1 MTIEPGATRERLV
14 TGPFIA
20 VTTALFLQFMFVGMV
35 IVIIPRFVEL
45 HLGAGEFGIGLTLVA
60 FAGAAVACRP
70 AIGPLSDRFGR
81 RALMRAGALM
91 CAGAALLA
99 GLSPNLGVFLALR
112 AVMGV
117 GEAVVFVA
125 ASSLIADLSP
135 EGRRAEGASYL
146 SVAVFTGVG
155 IGPLVGEWFLGDDH
169 YTRTFVAAAVFAVIG
184 ALSVFRVPPR
194 VDRVA
199 EGPPRRFILLHRAAL
214 WPGVVLACA
223 IASFASFGAFVP
235 DHARSVG
242 LAGAGGLFA
251 VYSGVSLVIRIFGA
265 RIPEMIGLRTSAS
278 VALASLAVGLAL
290 LAAVPSAW
298 ALWLAAGI
306 TGAGMALNYPP
317 LWARVVDSV
326 EPHERT
332 AAVSS
337 FTMFFEVG
345 NIVGGLS
352 LGIVAELAGKRS
364 GFAGGV
370 VMALIGLVVVWTML
384 PERNP
389 AHAEAP
395 TMPSAPIR

>member
-1 MTIEPGATRERLV
+1 MSIESGATRERLV

-45 HLGAGEFGIGLTLVA
+45 HLKAGELGIGLTLVA

-81 RALMRAGALM
+81 RALMRTGALM
-91 CAGAALLA
+91 CAASALLA

-155 IGPLVGEWFLGDDH
+155 IGPIVGEWFLGDDH
-169 YTRTFVAAAVFAVIG
+169 YTRTFTAAAVFAVIG
-184 ALSVFRVPPR
+184 AISVFRVPAR

-199 EGPPRRFILLHRAAL
+199 DGPARGFTLVHRAAI
-214 WPGVVLACA
+214 WPGAVLACA
-223 IASFASFGAFVP
+223 IASFAAFGAFIP

-251 VYSGVSLVIRIFGA
+251 VYSGISLIIRIFGA
-265 RIPEMIGLRTSAS
+265 RIPEMIGLRAS
-278 VALASLAVGLAL
+278 TTIALVSLAVGLTL

-298 ALWLAAGI
+298 ALWAAAGV

-370 VMALIGLVVVWTML
+370 VMALIGLVIVWTRL
-384 PERNP
+384 PGRNP
-389 AHAEAP
+389 VPAEPP
-395 TMPSAPIR
+395 TVPSAPIR

>member
-99 GLSPNLGVFLALR
+99 GMSPNLGVFLALR

-169 YTRTFVAAAVFAVIG
+169 YTRTFVAAAVFAVVG

-223 IASFASFGAFVP
+223 IASFASFGAFIP

-278 VALASLAVGLAL
+278 IALASLAVGLAL

-364 GFAGGV
+364 GFAGE
-370 VMALIGLVVVWTML
+370 W
-384 PERNP
+384 
-389 AHAEAP
+389 
-395 TMPSAPIR
+395 

>member
-1 MTIEPGATRERLV
+1 
-14 TGPFIA
+14 
-20 VTTALFLQFMFVGMV
+20 
-35 IVIIPRFVEL
+35 
-45 HLGAGEFGIGLTLVA
+45 
-60 FAGAAVACRP
+60 
-70 AIGPLSDRFGR
+70 
-81 RALMRAGALM
+81 
-91 CAGAALLA
+91 
-99 GLSPNLGVFLALR
+99 
-112 AVMGV
+112 
-117 GEAVVFVA
+117 
-125 ASSLIADLSP
+125 
-135 EGRRAEGASYL
+135 
-146 SVAVFTGVG
+146 
-155 IGPLVGEWFLGDDH
+155 
-169 YTRTFVAAAVFAVIG
+169 
-184 ALSVFRVPPR
+184 
-194 VDRVA
+194 
-199 EGPPRRFILLHRAAL
+199 
-214 WPGVVLACA
+214 VLACA
-223 IASFASFGAFVP
+223 IASFASFGAFIP

-265 RIPEMIGLRTSAS
+265 RIPEMIGLRTSATI
-278 VALASLAVGLAL
+278 ALASLAVGLAL